1 MKIICVAR
9 NYAEHAR
16 ELKNDIPDKPIIF
29 IKPDTALKRKTMPFF
44 LPHFSRDVHYE
55 TEIVLRISKNG
66 KNIDEKFAHKY
77 FDALTVGIDFTAR
90 DLQGELKLKGWPWE
104 IAKGFDGAACVGDF
118 KMTSELID
126 LDVPEGNI
134 RALNFCMYKN
144 KVLAQKGS
152 TKDMIFSYKQIISY
166 ISGFFSLLKGDLI
179 FTGTPAGVGP
189 VTYNDHIEC
198 FLEDE
203 SVLEFDVK

>member
-16 ELKNDIPDKPIIF
+16 ELKNDIPDKPVIF

-90 DLQGELKLKGWPWE
+90 DLQGELKLKGWP
-104 IAKGFDGAACVGDF
+104 
-118 KMTSELID
+118 
-126 LDVPEGNI
+126 
-134 RALNFCMYKN
+134 
-144 KVLAQKGS
+144 
-152 TKDMIFSYKQIISY
+152 
-166 ISGFFSLLKGDLI
+166 
-179 FTGTPAGVGP
+179 
-189 VTYNDHIEC
+189 
-198 FLEDE
+198 
-203 SVLEFDVK
+203 